1 MREIKSAAL
10 RYHAFDGDNS
20 CGEIIQNGQA
30 DEGLVDEELKID
42 LGQLNKVVETMV
54 IESPAGE
61 RNFQNDV
68 AKALGISRQALYKNS
83 IEKNDVNRCKEVDVC
98 AASLFS
104 LPLKTMKLQGL

>member
-68 AKALGISRQALYKNS
+68 AKALGISRQALYK
-83 IEKNDVNRCKEVDVC
+83 
-98 AASLFS
+98 
-104 LPLKTMKLQGL
+104 KLHREE